1 MKPVFEMLVYGF
13 TLVLTKTN
21 PLPPCFRLYT
31 CDHYANL
38 LLVHEGGQLTEA
50 IRRKPHSVVLFDE
63 LEKAHEDVLN
73 VLLQILDEGTLTD
86 GKGRTV
92 SFKNCIFVMTSNV
105 GSQEIIKIS
114 RGENPTAADG
124 SSIGMTMEGAVKDEL
139 EKKMKPELL
148 NRIDEIVVFKPLEDK
163 VLISIAQ
170 NILDETIERA
180 SAEQDMDVTVTKG
193 LMEMVTKEGAYS
205 AAQFGARPMRR
216 AAKRFLEDT
225 LSEAIMR
232 EFLNEGDDV
241 VVDIASKD
249 EASGFPGDNRKI
261 VKITRVTEGNKSML
275 IPVDSDGGIGNIESA
290 SNDALNRPM
299 PPLPDADSFM

>member
-1 MKPVFEMLVYGF
+1 
-13 TLVLTKTN
+13 
-21 PLPPCFRLYT
+21 
-31 CDHYANL
+31 
-38 LLVHEGGQLTEA
+38 
-50 IRRKPHSVVLFDE
+50 LFDE

-124 SSIGMTMEGAVKDEL
+124 SSTGMTMEGAVKREL
-139 EKKMKPELL
+139 EKTMKPELL
-148 NRIDEIVVFKPLEDK
+148 NRIDEIVVFKPLEDD
-163 VLISIAQ
+163 VLISIAKA
-170 NILDETIERA
+170 ILDETIQRA
-180 SAEQDMDVTVTKG
+180 SAEQDMDVSVTQS
-193 LMEMVTKEGAYS
+193 LMAMVTREGAYS

-232 EFLNEGDDV
+232 EFLCEGDEV
-241 VVDIASKD
+241 IVDIASKS
-249 EASGFPGDNRKI
+249 ESSGFKGDNRQI
-261 VKITRVTEGNKSML
+261 VKVTRVRDGNESML
-275 IPVDSDGGIGNIESA
+275 IPVDGDAGIGAID
-290 SNDALNRPM
+290 SNVLDALNRPM
-299 PPLPDADSFM
+299 PPILDADGFM

>member
-1 MKPVFEMLVYGF
+1 MS
-13 TLVLTKTN
+13 N
-21 PLPPCFRLYT
+21 II
-31 CDHYANL
+31 
-38 LLVHEGGQLTEA
+38 VHSSADPNRCVALSEGGQLTEA

-73 VLLQILDEGTLTD
+73 ILLQILDEGTLTD

-105 GSQEIIKIS
+105 GSKEILKIS

-124 SSIGMTMEGAVKDEL
+124 SSAGMTMEGAVKNEL

-148 NRIDEIVVFKPLEDK
+148 NRIDEIVVFKPLEDR

-180 SAEQDMDVTVTKG
+180 AAEQDMEVTVTKA
-193 LMEMVTKEGAYS
+193 LSAMVTREGAFS

-216 AAKRFLEDT
+216 AAKRYLEDT

-232 EFLNEGDDV
+232 EFLHEGDQV
-241 VVDIASKD
+241 VVDMASEA
-249 EASGFPGDNRKI
+249 EASGFTGDDRKI
-261 VKITRVTEGNKSML
+261 VKVTRVTDGNESML
-275 IPVDSDGGIGNIESA
+275 IPVDSDSGIGAIDPSA
-290 SNDALNRPM
+290 NDAVNRPM
-299 PPLPDADSFM
+299 PPLPDIDGFA

>member
-1 MKPVFEMLVYGF
+1 MIASGYVGY
-13 TLVLTKTN
+13 
-21 PLPPCFRLYT
+21 
-31 CDHYANL
+31 D
-38 LLVHEGGQLTEA
+38 EGGQLTEA

-105 GSQEIIKIS
+105 GSKEILDIS
-114 RGENPTAADG
+114 RGENPTATKG
-124 SSIGMTMEGAVKDEL
+124 SNDGMTVEGAVKSEL

-148 NRIDEIVVFKPLEDK
+148 NRIDEIVVFKPLPDA
-163 VLISIAQ
+163 VLMEIAT
-170 NILDETIERA
+170 NILNETIARA
-180 SAEQDMDVTVTKG
+180 GAEQDMTVTITDDF
-193 LMEMVTKEGAYS
+193 MRMVASEGSFS

-232 EFLNEGDDV
+232 EFLSEGDDV
-241 VVDIASKD
+241 IVDI
-249 EASGFPGDNRKI
+249 DNETTTTSMVAGEIKKV
-261 VKITRVTEGNKSML
+261 VKVTRVTKGGKESML
-275 IPVDSDGGIGNIESA
+275 VPVESDGGIGVIETNA
-290 SNDALNRPM
+290 MDAIRRPM
-299 PPLPDADSFM
+299 PPIPDDDGFQ

>member
-1 MKPVFEMLVYGF
+1 M
-13 TLVLTKTN
+13 
-21 PLPPCFRLYT
+21 
-31 CDHYANL
+31 
-38 LLVHEGGQLTEA
+38 
-50 IRRKPHSVVLFDE
+50 FDE

-180 SAEQDMDVTVTKG
+180 SAEQDMAVTVTKG
-193 LMEMVTKEGAYS
+193 LMEMVTNEGAYS

-249 EASGFPGDNRKI
+249 EASGFTGDNRKI

>member
-1 MKPVFEMLVYGF
+1 MSRLVGA
-13 TLVLTKTN
+13 
-21 PLPPCFRLYT
+21 PPGYVGY
-31 CDHYANL
+31 DQ
-38 LLVHEGGQLTEA
+38 GGQLTEA

-105 GSQEIIKIS
+105 GSQEIINIS

-124 SSIGMTMEGAVKDEL
+124 SSVGMTMEGAVKNEL
-139 EKKMKPELL
+139 EKKMRPELL
-148 NRIDEIVVFKPLEDK
+148 NRIDEIVVFKPLEDA

-170 NILDETIERA
+170 GILDETIQRA
-180 SAEQDMDVTVTKG
+180 SAEQDMDVSVTQA
-193 LMEMVTKEGAYS
+193 LMAMVTREGAFS

-232 EFLNEGDDV
+232 EFLQEGDEVIVDV
-241 VVDIASKD
+241 ASKS
-249 EASGFPGDNRKI
+249 EASGFRGDNRKI
-261 VKITRVTEGNKSML
+261 VKVTRVTDGNESML
-275 IPVDSDGGIGNIESA
+275 IPVDSDAGIGSIES
-290 SNDALNRPM
+290 SSFDALNRPM
-299 PPLPDADSFM
+299 PPIPDADGFM